1 MSKSEHI
8 EQTLARLPQ
17 QPGIY
22 QYFDVERRLLYVG
35 KAKNLK
41 KRVSSYFTK
50 HHSNGKT
57 RLLVSKI
64 HDIQW
69 LIAPSEADA
78 LLLENSLIKEHK
90 PFYNIQLKDDKT
102 YPFIVIKKERFPR
115 IFATRQLIRDGSE
128 YFGPFPSVKTMRN
141 VLELSRSIYPL
152 MCSACRVSSLKL
164 ANSKSNE
171 LKVRSCLDKQIGKC
185 TGPCIDENAEA
196 TYLSSVASIRRL
208 LQGQLSEVSRFLEER
223 MVLSAQAFQFE
234 KAQQYKRKLA
244 ALKKYQAKNTI
255 VHTGIT
261 EVEVYSIVLDSR
273 CAYVNFL
280 KIQNGTITKGHT
292 SEVRRKLGE
301 GAKEILEAAIVL
313 MRDKFGCDAN
323 IIYTPFKVDLPLE
336 GVHLHVPKRGDK
348 LRLVEMSER
357 NAQFF
362 MRDRQKQME
371 QTHPEAATQRLLE
384 TAKEDLRLTELP
396 VHIECFDNSNIQ
408 GTNPASACVVF
419 KNGKPAKSDYR
430 KFNIRTVDGPDDFAS
445 MTEVVHRRY
454 QRLLKED
461 EPLPQLI
468 VIDGGKGQL
477 SHAMEALE
485 KLGLRGKVAIIGIAK
500 RLEEIYYPGD
510 QHPLFLD
517 KRSSTLRL
525 IQHLRNEAHRFSL
538 EHHRKRRS
546 KAALRS
552 ELDDIAGVGPKTRLA
567 LLAHFKTVD
576 AIRKADETA
585 LLSVVNLK
593 VAKAIQTHFK
603 LGSSK

>member
-1 MSKSEHI
+1 MAKSEHI
-8 EQTLARLPQ
+8 ENALARMPH
-17 QPGIY
+17 QPGVY
-22 QYFDVERRLLYVG
+22 QYFDSDGRLLYVG

-50 HHSNGKT
+50 QQQHGKT

-69 LIAPSEADA
+69 LIAPTEADA

-90 PFYNIQLKDDKT
+90 PLYNIQLKDDKT
-102 YPFIVIKKERFPR
+102 YPFIVVKKERFPR
-115 IFATRQLIRDGSE
+115 IFATRQFIKDGSE
-128 YFGPFPSVKTMRN
+128 YFGPFPSVKVMHT
-141 VLELSRSIYPL
+141 VLDLCRKLYPIRTCALALSEENIT
-152 MCSACRVSSLKL
+152 AGKFRV
-164 ANSKSNE
+164 
-171 LKVRSCLDKQIGKC
+171 CLEYHIGNCK
-185 TGPCIDENAEA
+185 GPCVGKQPEDDYNESIAAIRHLLRGHLGEVVRTLEKQMAAAAGDFRFEEAE
-196 TYLSSVASIRRL
+196 
-208 LQGQLSEVSRFLEER
+208 
-223 MVLSAQAFQFE
+223 QF
-234 KAQQYKRKLA
+234 KRKLA
-244 ALKKYQAKNTI
+244 AVKKYQAKNTI
-255 VHTGIT
+255 VHTGIDD
-261 EVEVYSIVLDSR
+261 VEVYSIVQDAR

-301 GAKEILEAAIVL
+301 DAREILEAAIVQ
-313 MRDKFGCDAN
+313 MRDKFSSDAN
-323 IIYTPFKVDLPLE
+323 TIYTPFEIELPLD
-336 GVHLHVPKRGDK
+336 GVHLHVPQRGDK

-357 NAQFF
+357 NARFF
-362 MRDRQKQME
+362 MRDRQKQLE

-384 TAKEDLRLTELP
+384 TVKEDLRLTEIP

-454 QRLLKED
+454 HRLLTEG

-477 SHAMEALE
+477 SHALEALE
-485 KLGLRGKVAIIGIAK
+485 SLGLRGKIAIIGIAK

-510 QHPLFLD
+510 QHPLYLD
-517 KRSSTLRL
+517 KRSSTLKL

-552 ELDDIAGVGPKTRLA
+552 ELDDIRGVGPKTRHE
-567 LLAHFKTVD
+567 LLAHFKTVE
-576 AIRKADETA
+576 AIRTA
-585 LLSVVNLK
+585 SEDQLLAVVNLK
-593 VAKAIQTHFK
+593 VARAVLDHFSDSTSGK
-603 LGSSK
+603 

>member
-1 MSKSEHI
+1 MGKSEHI
-8 EQTLARLPQ
+8 ENTLARLPH
-17 QPGIY
+17 QPGVY
-22 QYFDVERRLLYVG
+22 QYFDEEKRILYVG
-35 KAKNLK
+35 KAKDLK

-50 HHSNGKT
+50 QHQHGKT

-64 HDIQW
+64 HDIEW
-69 LIAPSEADA
+69 LVAPSEADA

-90 PFYNIQLKDDKT
+90 PLYNIQLKDDKT

-115 IFATRQLIRDGSE
+115 IFATRQFIKDGSE
-128 YFGPFPSVKTMRN
+128 YFGPFPSVKVMHTVLDLCRKLYPIRTCALALSEDNIANQKFRVCLEFHIGNCMGPCVGKQTEEAYNESIAAIRYLLRGHLGE
-141 VLELSRSIYPL
+141 VVRALELQMAR
-152 MCSACRVSSLKL
+152 A
-164 ANSKSNE
+164 
-171 LKVRSCLDKQIGKC
+171 
-185 TGPCIDENAEA
+185 AE
-196 TYLSSVASIRRL
+196 TF
-208 LQGQLSEVSRFLEER
+208 RFEE
-223 MVLSAQAFQFE
+223 AEQF
-234 KAQQYKRKLA
+234 KRKLA
-244 ALKKYQAKNTI
+244 AVKKYQAKNTI
-255 VHTGIT
+255 VHTGIND
-261 EVEVYSIVLDSR
+261 VEVYSIVQDAR

-301 GAKEILEAAIVL
+301 EPKEILEAAIVQ
-313 MRDKFGCDAN
+313 MRDKFGSDAN
-323 IIYTPFKVDLPLE
+323 SIYTPFEIDLPLN
-336 GVHLHVPKRGDK
+336 GVQLHVPQRGDK

-357 NAQFF
+357 NAKFF

-384 TAKEDLRLTELP
+384 TAKEDLRLSELP

-454 QRLLKED
+454 HRLVTEG

-477 SHAMEALE
+477 SHALEALE
-485 KLGLRGKVAIIGIAK
+485 SLGLRGKIAIIGIAK

-517 KRSSTLRL
+517 KRSSTLKL

-538 EHHRKRRS
+538 DHHRKRRS

-552 ELDDIAGVGPKTRLA
+552 ELDEIPGVGPKTRHA

-576 AIRKADETA
+576 AIRKAPEDQ
-585 LLSVVNLK
+585 LLAVVNLK
-593 VAKAIQTHFK
+593 VARTILNHFK
-603 LGSSK
+603 A

>member
-1 MSKSEHI
+1 MAKSEHI
-8 EQTLARLPQ
+8 ENALARMPH
-17 QPGIY
+17 QPGVY
-22 QYFDVERRLLYVG
+22 QYFDSDGRLLYVG

-50 HHSNGKT
+50 QQQHGKT

-69 LIAPSEADA
+69 LIAPTEADA

-90 PFYNIQLKDDKT
+90 PLYNIQLKDDKT
-102 YPFIVIKKERFPR
+102 YPFIVVKKERFPR
-115 IFATRQLIRDGSE
+115 IFATRQFIKDGSE
-128 YFGPFPSVKTMRN
+128 YFGPFPSVKVMHT
-141 VLELSRSIYPL
+141 VLDLCRKLYPIRTCALALSEENIT
-152 MCSACRVSSLKL
+152 AGKFRV
-164 ANSKSNE
+164 
-171 LKVRSCLDKQIGKC
+171 CLEYHIGNCK
-185 TGPCIDENAEA
+185 GPCVGKQPEDDYNESIAAIRHLLRGHLGEVVRTLEKQMAAAAGDFRFEEAE
-196 TYLSSVASIRRL
+196 
-208 LQGQLSEVSRFLEER
+208 
-223 MVLSAQAFQFE
+223 QF
-234 KAQQYKRKLA
+234 KRKLA
-244 ALKKYQAKNTI
+244 AVKKYQAKNTI
-255 VHTGIT
+255 VHTGIDD
-261 EVEVYSIVLDSR
+261 VEVYSIVQDAR

-301 GAKEILEAAIVL
+301 DAREILEAAIVQ
-313 MRDKFGCDAN
+313 MRDKFSSDAN
-323 IIYTPFKVDLPLE
+323 TIYTPFEIELPLD
-336 GVHLHVPKRGDK
+336 GVHLHVPQRGDK

-357 NAQFF
+357 NARFF
-362 MRDRQKQME
+362 MRDRQKQLE

-384 TAKEDLRLTELP
+384 TVKEDLRLTELP

-454 QRLLKED
+454 HRLLTEG

-477 SHAMEALE
+477 SHALEALE
-485 KLGLRGKVAIIGIAK
+485 SLGLRGKIAIIGIAK

-510 QHPLFLD
+510 QHPLYLD
-517 KRSSTLRL
+517 KRSSTLKL

-552 ELDDIAGVGPKTRLA
+552 ELDDIRGVGPKTRHE
-567 LLAHFKTVD
+567 LLAHFKTVE
-576 AIRKADETA
+576 AIRTA
-585 LLSVVNLK
+585 SEDQLLAVVNLK
-593 VAKAIQTHFK
+593 VARAVLDHFSDSTSGK
-603 LGSSK
+603 

>member
-1 MSKSEHI
+1 MGKSEHI
-8 EQTLARLPQ
+8 ENTLARLPH
-17 QPGIY
+17 QPGVY
-22 QYFDVERRLLYVG
+22 QYFDEEKRILYVG
-35 KAKNLK
+35 KAKDLK

-50 HHSNGKT
+50 QHQHGKT

-64 HDIQW
+64 HDIEW
-69 LIAPSEADA
+69 LVAPSEADA

-90 PFYNIQLKDDKT
+90 PLYNIQLKDDKT

-115 IFATRQLIRDGSE
+115 IFATRQFIKDGSE
-128 YFGPFPSVKTMRN
+128 YFGPFPSVKVMHTVLDLCRKLYPIRTCALALSEDNIANQKFRVCLEFHIGNCMGPCVGKQTEEAYNESIAAIRYLLRGHLGE
-141 VLELSRSIYPL
+141 VVRALELQMAR
-152 MCSACRVSSLKL
+152 A
-164 ANSKSNE
+164 
-171 LKVRSCLDKQIGKC
+171 
-185 TGPCIDENAEA
+185 AE
-196 TYLSSVASIRRL
+196 TF
-208 LQGQLSEVSRFLEER
+208 RFEE
-223 MVLSAQAFQFE
+223 AEQF
-234 KAQQYKRKLA
+234 KRKLA
-244 ALKKYQAKNTI
+244 AVKKYQAKNTI
-255 VHTGIT
+255 VHTGIND
-261 EVEVYSIVLDSR
+261 VEVYSIVQDAR

-301 GAKEILEAAIVL
+301 EPKEILEAAIVQ
-313 MRDKFGCDAN
+313 MRDKFGSDAN
-323 IIYTPFKVDLPLE
+323 SIYTPFEIDLPLN
-336 GVHLHVPKRGDK
+336 GVQLHVPQRGDK

-357 NAQFF
+357 NAKFF

-384 TAKEDLRLTELP
+384 TAKEDLRLSELP

-454 QRLLKED
+454 HRLVTD
-461 EPLPQLI
+461 GEPLPQLI

-477 SHAMEALE
+477 SHALEALE
-485 KLGLRGKVAIIGIAK
+485 SLGLRGKIAIIGIAK

-517 KRSSTLRL
+517 KRSSTLKL

-538 EHHRKRRS
+538 DHHRKRRS

-552 ELDDIAGVGPKTRLA
+552 ELDEIPGVGPKTRHA

-576 AIRKADETA
+576 AIRKAPEDQ
-585 LLSVVNLK
+585 LLAVVNLK
-593 VAKAIQTHFK
+593 VARTILNHFK
-603 LGSSK
+603 A

>member
-1 MSKSEHI
+1 MGKSEHI
-8 EQTLARLPQ
+8 ENTLARLPH
-17 QPGIY
+17 QPGVY
-22 QYFDVERRLLYVG
+22 QYFDEEKRILYVG
-35 KAKNLK
+35 KAKDLK

-50 HHSNGKT
+50 QHQHGKT

-64 HDIQW
+64 HDIEW
-69 LIAPSEADA
+69 LVAPSEADA

-90 PFYNIQLKDDKT
+90 PLYNIQLKDDKT

-115 IFATRQLIRDGSE
+115 IFATRQFIKDGSE
-128 YFGPFPSVKTMRN
+128 YFGPFPSVKVMHTVLDLCRKLYPIRTCALALSEDNIANQKFRVCLEFHIGNCMGPCVGKQTEEAYNESIAAIRYLLRGHLGE
-141 VLELSRSIYPL
+141 VVRALELQ
-152 MCSACRVSSLKL
+152 MAH
-164 ANSKSNE
+164 A
-171 LKVRSCLDKQIGKC
+171 
-185 TGPCIDENAEA
+185 AE
-196 TYLSSVASIRRL
+196 TF
-208 LQGQLSEVSRFLEER
+208 RFEE
-223 MVLSAQAFQFE
+223 AEQF
-234 KAQQYKRKLA
+234 KRKLA
-244 ALKKYQAKNTI
+244 AVKKYQAKNTI
-255 VHTGIT
+255 VHTGIND
-261 EVEVYSIVLDSR
+261 VEVYSIVQDAR

-301 GAKEILEAAIVL
+301 EPKEILEAAIVQ
-313 MRDKFGCDAN
+313 MRDKFGSDAN
-323 IIYTPFKVDLPLE
+323 SIYTPFEIDLPLN
-336 GVHLHVPKRGDK
+336 GVQLHVPQRGDK

-357 NAQFF
+357 NAKFF

-384 TAKEDLRLTELP
+384 TAKEDLRLSELP

-454 QRLLKED
+454 HRLVTD
-461 EPLPQLI
+461 GEPLPQLI

-477 SHAMEALE
+477 SHALEALE
-485 KLGLRGKVAIIGIAK
+485 SLGLRGKIAIIGIAK

-517 KRSSTLRL
+517 KRSSTLKL

-538 EHHRKRRS
+538 DHHRKRRS

-552 ELDDIAGVGPKTRLA
+552 ELDEIPGVGPKTRHA

-576 AIRKADETA
+576 AIRKAPEDQ
-585 LLSVVNLK
+585 LLAVVNLK
-593 VAKAIQTHFK
+593 VARTILNHFK
-603 LGSSK
+603 A

>member
-1 MSKSEHI
+1 MGKSEHI
-8 EQTLARLPQ
+8 ENTLARLPH
-17 QPGIY
+17 QPGVY
-22 QYFDVERRLLYVG
+22 QYFDEEKRILYVG
-35 KAKNLK
+35 KAKDLK

-50 HHSNGKT
+50 QHQYGKT

-64 HDIQW
+64 HDIEW
-69 LIAPSEADA
+69 LVAPSEADA

-90 PFYNIQLKDDKT
+90 PLYNIQLKDDKT

-115 IFATRQLIRDGSE
+115 IFATRQFIKDGSE
-128 YFGPFPSVKTMRN
+128 YFGPFPSVKVMHTVLDLCRKLYPIRTCALALSEDNIANQKFRVCLEFHIGNCMGPCVGKQTEEAYNESIAAIRYLLRGHLGE
-141 VLELSRSIYPL
+141 VVRALELQMAR
-152 MCSACRVSSLKL
+152 A
-164 ANSKSNE
+164 
-171 LKVRSCLDKQIGKC
+171 
-185 TGPCIDENAEA
+185 AE
-196 TYLSSVASIRRL
+196 TF
-208 LQGQLSEVSRFLEER
+208 RFEE
-223 MVLSAQAFQFE
+223 AEQF
-234 KAQQYKRKLA
+234 KRKLA
-244 ALKKYQAKNTI
+244 AVKKYQAKNTI
-255 VHTGIT
+255 VHTGIND
-261 EVEVYSIVLDSR
+261 VEVYSIVQDAR

-301 GAKEILEAAIVL
+301 EPKEILEAAIVQ
-313 MRDKFGCDAN
+313 MRDKFGSDAN
-323 IIYTPFKVDLPLE
+323 SIYTPFEIDLPLN
-336 GVHLHVPKRGDK
+336 GVQLHVPQRGDK

-357 NAQFF
+357 NAKFF

-384 TAKEDLRLTELP
+384 TAKEDLRLSELP

-454 QRLLKED
+454 HRLVTEG

-477 SHAMEALE
+477 SHALEALE
-485 KLGLRGKVAIIGIAK
+485 SLGLRGKIAIIGIAK

-517 KRSSTLRL
+517 KRSSTLKL

-538 EHHRKRRS
+538 DHHRKRRS

-552 ELDDIAGVGPKTRLA
+552 ELDEIPGVGPKTRHA

-576 AIRKADETA
+576 AIRKAPEDQ
-585 LLSVVNLK
+585 LLAVVNLK
-593 VAKAIQTHFK
+593 VARTILNHFK
-603 LGSSK
+603 A

>member
-1 MSKSEHI
+1 MAKSEHI
-8 EQTLARLPQ
+8 KQTLARLPQ
-17 QPGIY
+17 HPGVY
-22 QYFDVERRLLYVG
+22 QYFDVDRRLLYVG

-50 HHSNGKT
+50 HHDNGKT

-69 LIAPSEADA
+69 LITPSEADA

-128 YFGPFPSVKTMRN
+128 YFGPFPSVKTMRE

-152 MCSACRVSSLKL
+152 MCRACRASSLKL
-164 ANSKSNE
+164 IKSKNSDFDI
-171 LKVRSCLDKQIGKC
+171 RPCLDKQIGKC
-185 TGPCIDENAEA
+185 TGPCTDEESERQ
-196 TYLSSVASIRRL
+196 YLSRVASIKRL
-208 LQGQLSEVSRFLEER
+208 LQGQLSELSRFLEEQ
-223 MVLSAQAFQFE
+223 MLLSAQDFQFE

-244 ALKKYQAKNTI
+244 AVKKYQAKNTI

-261 EVEVYSIVLDSR
+261 EVEVYSIVQDSR

-301 GAKEILEAAIVL
+301 DMKEILETAIVQ
-313 MRDKFGCDAN
+313 MRDKFGSDAN
-323 IIYTPFKVDLPLE
+323 TIYTPFTIDLPLE
-336 GVHLHVPKRGDK
+336 GVHLHVPQRGDK

-357 NAQFF
+357 NARFF

-371 QTHPEAATQRLLE
+371 QTHPEASTQRLLE
-384 TAKEDLRLTELP
+384 TAKEDLRLSELP

-454 QRLLKED
+454 HRLVTEG

-477 SHAMEALE
+477 SHALEALE
-485 KLGLRGKVAIIGIAK
+485 GLGLRGKVAIIGIAK

-510 QHPLFLD
+510 QHPLYLD
-517 KRSSTLRL
+517 KRSSTLKL

-552 ELDDIAGVGPKTRLA
+552 ELDDIAGVGPKTRNT

-576 AIRKADETA
+576 AIRQADEPA
-585 LLSVVNLK
+585 LLNVVSLK
-593 VAKAIQTHFK
+593 VAKAIQAHFAGASGK
-603 LGSSK
+603 

>member
-1 MSKSEHI
+1 MAKSEHI
-8 EQTLARLPQ
+8 ENALARMPH
-17 QPGIY
+17 QPGVY
-22 QYFDVERRLLYVG
+22 QYFDSDGRLLYVG

-50 HHSNGKT
+50 QQQHGKT

-69 LIAPSEADA
+69 LIAPTEADA

-90 PFYNIQLKDDKT
+90 PLYNIQLKDDKT
-102 YPFIVIKKERFPR
+102 YPFIVVKKERFPR
-115 IFATRQLIRDGSE
+115 IFATRQFIKDGSE
-128 YFGPFPSVKTMRN
+128 YFGPFPSVKVMHT
-141 VLELSRSIYPL
+141 VLDLCRKLYPIRTCAL
-152 MCSACRVSSLKL
+152 ALTEDNITAGKFRV
-164 ANSKSNE
+164 
-171 LKVRSCLDKQIGKC
+171 CLEYHIGNCK
-185 TGPCIDENAEA
+185 GPCVGKQSEDDYNESIAAIRHLLRGHLGEVVRTLEKQMAAAAGDFRFEEAE
-196 TYLSSVASIRRL
+196 
-208 LQGQLSEVSRFLEER
+208 
-223 MVLSAQAFQFE
+223 QF
-234 KAQQYKRKLA
+234 KRKLA
-244 ALKKYQAKNTI
+244 AVKKYQAKNTI
-255 VHTGIT
+255 VHTGIDD
-261 EVEVYSIVLDSR
+261 VEVYSIVQDAR

-301 GAKEILEAAIVL
+301 DAREILEAAIVQ
-313 MRDKFGCDAN
+313 MRDKFGSDAN
-323 IIYTPFKVDLPLE
+323 TIYTPFEIELPLD
-336 GVHLHVPKRGDK
+336 GVHLHVPQRGDK

-357 NAQFF
+357 NARFF
-362 MRDRQKQME
+362 MRDRQKQLE

-454 QRLLKED
+454 YRLLTEG

-477 SHAMEALE
+477 SHALEALE
-485 KLGLRGKVAIIGIAK
+485 TLGLRGKIAIIGIAK

-510 QHPLFLD
+510 QHPLYLD
-517 KRSSTLRL
+517 KRSSTLKL

-552 ELDDIAGVGPKTRLA
+552 ELDDIRGVGPKTRHE
-567 LLAHFKTVD
+567 LLDHFKTVE
-576 AIRKADETA
+576 AIRSASEEQ
-585 LLSVVNLK
+585 LLAVVNLK
-593 VAKAIQTHFK
+593 IARSILDHF
-603 LGSSK
+603 GSSASGK